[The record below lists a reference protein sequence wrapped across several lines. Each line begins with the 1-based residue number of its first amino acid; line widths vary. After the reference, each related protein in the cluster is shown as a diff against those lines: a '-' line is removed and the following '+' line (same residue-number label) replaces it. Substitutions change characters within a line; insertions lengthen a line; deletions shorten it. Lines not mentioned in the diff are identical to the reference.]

1 MLSLL
6 SNLLESVT
14 TNTQNIE
21 RDAQK
26 IEVIVACV
34 VTTDI
39 QDYFG
44 LPYKILF
51 FQKQNEAQQEE
62 DHKHSA
68 MSE

>member
-51 FQKQNEAQQEE
+51 FSKT
-62 DHKHSA
+62 K
-68 MSE
+68 